1 MDHLVGQYPFK
12 VLVSTLNFAFEEL
25 SQVSATD
32 LATHEPRLITTS
44 MVIIDNIHA
53 GSARRT
59 DSSRTHIHRIF
70 KIPLI
75 IQELISPVSS

>member
-32 LATHEPRLITTS
+32 LATHEPRLITAVTGT
-44 MVIIDNIHA
+44 VDNTHS
-53 GSARRT
+53 GSARKSDRPR
-59 DSSRTHIHRIF
+59 SHIHRLF
-70 KIPLI
+70 NAQLI
-75 IQELISPVSS
+75 IQALISSVLS